1 MSGPLGEF
9 GQYFQAVTRRWWLV
23 ALTVVL
29 AVGGAYVAI
38 GRAPTRYSAST
49 TLMLVA
55 PIVIAAPPA
64 VLTPGEGAGAPIR
77 PSLAVVA
84 NDAINLI
91 TSRPVAERVAR
102 RPELAGPNFGP
113 GVVRR
118 NVTATQVRGTSL
130 IRVTATARERQRA
143 ADIANAVTD
152 EFITYFRETNR
163 GGVTEARR
171 FVEQQLTR
179 SRGQLDAA
187 ERRLQALQESRGAP
201 IPTTAASTAMGAV
214 DAARRE
220 YDAAATVRREVEARL
235 TAARGRLQRENPL
248 MLASRSTIDNPFFR
262 QIQTH
267 MIELELTRANLAQ
280 VYTPQHPRMEQVN
293 REITDVRGRLMREA
307 RTSIGEEVTQNNPTH
322 ARLMSDIVTLE
333 VDQAATSAR
342 AQAMQQTLQRR
353 QTEMNGIPSLLT
365 DTTRLQREISIQE
378 ANYRSLSARYQD
390 LLLRENEAGF
400 YPAGMQV
407 IEPATAP
414 SRVASSF
421 PRVAAA
427 AAGAGL
433 ILGFIIA
440 LFLEAL
446 DDRIRNVQDAERV
459 LGVPVLAEIPTH
471 GQKESTV
478 PASAMFTI
486 LLVIGLAVAV
496 SAIIR
501 GYFTPTAS
509 AAATSVRSVAAAV
522 SAWTVTPQPQV
533 GYIGLAGDDR

>member
-9 GQYFQAVTRRWWLV
+9 GQYLQAVTRRWWLV

-38 GRAPTRYSAST
+38 GRAPARYSAST
-49 TLMLVA
+49 TMMLIA
-55 PIVIAAPPA
+55 PVVVAAPPA
-64 VLTPGEGAGAPIR
+64 ILTPGDASGAPIR
-77 PSLAVVA
+77 PSLGTVA

-91 TSRPVAERVAR
+91 TSRPVADRVTQR
-102 RPELAGPNFGP
+102 LNLSGPS
-113 GVVRR
+113 VVRR

-143 ADIANAVTD
+143 ADIANAVAE

-171 FVEQQLTR
+171 FVEQQLVR
-179 SRGQLDAA
+179 SRVQLETA
-187 ERRLQALQESRGAP
+187 ERRLQTLQERRGAP
-201 IPTTAASTAMGAV
+201 IPLTAASTAMGAV

-220 YDAAATVRREVEARL
+220 YDAAATARREVEARL
-235 TAARGRLQRENPL
+235 ATARGRLQRENPL

-267 MIELELTRANLAQ
+267 MIELELSRANLSQ
-280 VYTPQHPRMEQVN
+280 IYTPQHPRMDQIN
-293 REITDVRGRLMREA
+293 REIADVRGRLMHEA
-307 RTSIGEEVTQNNPTH
+307 RTSISEEVTQNNPTH
-322 ARLMSDIVTLE
+322 ARLMSDVVTLE
-333 VDQAATSAR
+333 VDQAATAAR
-342 AQAMQQTLQRR
+342 AQAMMQTLQRR
-353 QTEMNGIPSLLT
+353 QADMNGMPSLLT
-365 DTTRLQREISIQE
+365 ETTRLQREVSVQE

-400 YPAGMQV
+400 YPAAMQI
-407 IEPATAP
+407 IEPATVP
-414 SRVASSF
+414 SRVASNF

-446 DDRIRNVQDAERV
+446 DDRVRSAQDAERV

-471 GQKESTV
+471 GQREKTV

-486 LLVIGLAVAV
+486 LLVLGLGVAV
-496 SAIIR
+496 SAVIR

-509 AAATSVRSVAAAV
+509 AAVTSVRSVAATV
-522 SAWTVTPQPQV
+522 SSWTIKPQPQV
-533 GYIGLAGDDR
+533 GSIGLAGDDR

>member
-9 GQYFQAVTRRWWLV
+9 GQYLQAVTRRWWLV

-38 GRAPTRYSAST
+38 GRAPARYSAST

-55 PIVIAAPPA
+55 PVVVAAPPA
-64 VLTPGEGAGAPIR
+64 VVTPGEGAGAPIR
-77 PSLAVVA
+77 PSLTTVA

-91 TSRPVAERVAR
+91 TSRPVADRVTQR
-102 RPELAGPNFGP
+102 LNLSGPS
-113 GVVRR
+113 VVRR

-143 ADIANAVTD
+143 ADIANTVAE

-171 FVEQQLTR
+171 FVEQQLAR
-179 SRGQLDAA
+179 SRTQLEAV

-201 IPTTAASTAMGAV
+201 IPMTAASTAMGAV

-220 YDAAATVRREVEARL
+220 YDAATTTRREVEARL
-235 TAARGRLQRENPL
+235 ASARGRLQRENPL
-248 MLASRSTIDNPFFR
+248 MMASRSTIDNPFFR

-267 MIELELTRANLAQ
+267 MVELELSRANLAQ
-280 VYTPQHPRMEQVN
+280 IYTPQHPRMDQIN
-293 REITDVRGRLMREA
+293 REIADVRGRLMREA
-307 RTSIGEEVTQNNPTH
+307 RTSISEEVTQNNPTH
-322 ARLMSDIVTLE
+322 ARLMTDMVTLE

-342 AQAMQQTLQRR
+342 AQAMLQTLQRR
-353 QTEMNGIPSLLT
+353 QSEMNSMPSLLA
-365 DTTRLQREISIQE
+365 DTTRLTREASIQE
-378 ANYRSLSARYQD
+378 ANYRALSARYQD

-400 YPAGMQV
+400 YPAAMQI
-407 IEPATAP
+407 IEPATVP
-414 SRVASSF
+414 SRVASTF

-446 DDRIRNVQDAERV
+446 DDRVRSAQDAERV

-471 GQKESTV
+471 GQREKTV

-486 LLVIGLAVAV
+486 LLVIGLGVAV
-496 SAIIR
+496 SAVIR
-501 GYFTPTAS
+501 GYFAPTAS
-509 AAATSVRSVAAAV
+509 AAVMSVRSVAATV
-522 SAWTVTPQPQV
+522 SAWTVKPQPQV
-533 GYIGLAGDDR
+533 GFIGLAGDDR